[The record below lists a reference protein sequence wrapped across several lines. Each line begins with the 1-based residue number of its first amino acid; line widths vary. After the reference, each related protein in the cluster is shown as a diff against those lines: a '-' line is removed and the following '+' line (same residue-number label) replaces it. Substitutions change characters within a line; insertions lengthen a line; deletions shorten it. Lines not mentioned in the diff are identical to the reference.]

1 MIGHLTGKIIH
12 SDLKFVILD
21 VAGVGYKINTNRP
34 GAEVA
39 GALRGSPAEVVS
51 FWTYLAVRENA
62 LDLYGFQTHEELNFF
77 ELLISVSGIGPKSA
91 LGILSL
97 ASLSNLRRAISTG
110 DTGHLTKVSGIG
122 KKAAEKIVL
131 ELKDKIDS
139 VGGGDTNAEFLS
151 GDIDALEALKSLG
164 YSERESREALK
175 KVEGALGAGEKV
187 RKALKLL
194 S

>member
-1 MIGHLTGKIIH
+1 MIEHLTGKIIW
-12 SDLKFVILD
+12 SDIKYVILD
-21 VAGVGYKINTNRP
+21 VAGVGYKINTNT
-34 GAEVA
+34 AILAKNKLET
-39 GALRGSPAEVVS
+39 SD
-51 FWTYLAVRENA
+51 FWTYLAVRENS
-62 LDLYGFQTHEELNFF
+62 LDLYGFQSKEELDFF

-110 DTGHLTKVSGIG
+110 DTSHLTKVSGIG

-131 ELKDKIDS
+131 ELKDKI
-139 VGGGDTNAEFLS
+139 GDFGESSESLS

-175 KVEGALGAGEKV
+175 KVTDVSGAGEKI

>member
-1 MIGHLTGKIIH
+1 
-12 SDLKFVILD
+12 LKFVILD
-21 VAGVGYKINTNRP
+21 VGGVGYKVNTNTAVLQKNI
-34 GAEVA
+34 AEVA
-39 GALRGSPAEVVS
+39 E

-62 LDLYGFQTHEELNFF
+62 LDLYGFQTKEELDFF
-77 ELLISVSGIGPKSA
+77 ELLLTVSGIGPKSA
-91 LGILSL
+91 SSILSL

-122 KKAAEKIVL
+122 KKAAEKIVV
-131 ELKDKIDS
+131 ELKDKMEGLGD
-139 VGGGDTNAEFLS
+139 GGDADIDGNSLS

-175 KVEGALGAGEKV
+175 KVTDVFGAGEKIK
-187 RKALKLL
+187 KALKLL

>member
-1 MIGHLTGKIIH
+1 MLLCGNMIGHLTGKIIH

-21 VAGVGYKINTNRP
+21 VAGVGYKINTNTAILP
-34 GAEVA
+34 KNKPETTD
-39 GALRGSPAEVVS
+39 

-62 LDLYGFQTHEELNFF
+62 LDLYGFQSKEELDFF

-91 LGILSL
+91 IGILSL
-97 ASLSNLRRAISTG
+97 ASLSNLRRAISEG

-122 KKAAEKIVL
+122 KKVAEKIVV
-131 ELKDKIDS
+131 ELKDKVEIFGQS
-139 VGGGDTNAEFLS
+139 SESLS
-151 GDIDALEALKSLG
+151 GDMDALEALKSLG

-175 KVEGALGAGEKV
+175 KVTDVIGAGEKV
-187 RKALKLL
+187 KKALKLL